1 MNKNLFKTVG
11 VVQAANCV
19 NEAGGKAYSLSDE
32 AAFAQYLVTGCL
44 NDTFYASADDQM
56 AKVQALAAN
65 CSSDFLAK
73 CAVYGHEVAKMKDMP
88 AYCLAVLTARYE
100 NELLR
105 KVFSRVVTNSK
116 MLTNYVQMIRSG
128 VTGRK
133 SFGTVAK
140 NLIGDWITAKNGD
153 QLFNAS
159 VGVSAPSL
167 EDVIKMVHPKAKN
180 TEQNHTIAYLLGKNY
195 DIMLLPERIRQY
207 EAFKVNPVGEV
218 PSVDFRLLSN
228 LTLSEDN
235 WKALAKKMSWNQ
247 LRMNLNT
254 LGRHN
259 VFNDESCVDAIAA
272 KLRDEN
278 EVVKN
283 NAFPYQLMTTFNNA
297 EVPTK
302 ISNALQDAME
312 VATRNV
318 GKIGSG
324 KVTVCADISG
334 SMDSPVTGYRAG
346 ATTTTTCRDISALI
360 ASVVLRN
367 NDNGKV
373 VAFHTNACEP
383 KLNARDSVMTN
394 SKKLR
399 ELPSGGTDCSCAMKL
414 MNDKNYN
421 SDVVIFVSDNM
432 SWVDYYGYGYS
443 NSSRGTGLAHEWSKY
458 KARVKGAKLILI
470 DIQPSA
476 STQVSDSKDVLNV
489 GGWAD
494 SAFEVIQKF
503 VNNEGGHF
511 VETISATVL

>member
-1 MNKNLFKTVG
+1 MNKNLFKSG
-11 VVQAANCV
+11 GVQASNCV

-56 AKVQALAAN
+56 AKVQALAAS

-100 NELLR
+100 NDLLR
-105 KVFSRVVTNSK
+105 KTFPRVVTNSK

-140 NLIGDWITAKNGD
+140 NLISDWITAKNGD

-180 TEQNHTIAYLLGKNY
+180 PEQNAIIGYLLGKEHSVDN
-195 DIMLLPERIRQY
+195 LPVRVQQY
-207 EAFKVNPVGEV
+207 EAFKKNPVGEV

-235 WKALAKKMSWNQ
+235 WKALAKTMSWNQ

-259 VFNDESCVDAIAA
+259 VFNDKSCVEAVAA
-272 KLRDEN
+272 KLRDEK

-297 EVPTK
+297 EVPSE
-302 ISNALQDAME
+302 ISNALHDAME
-312 VATRNV
+312 IATRNV
-318 GKIGSG
+318 GKIGDGS
-324 KVTVCADISG
+324 VTVCVDISG
-334 SMDSPVTGYRAG
+334 SMDNPVTGYRPG
-346 ATTTTTCRDISALI
+346 ATTVTTCRDVAALVG
-360 ASVVLRN
+360 SVVLRN

-373 VAFHTNACEP
+373 IAFHTDAIEA

-399 ELPSGGTDCSCAMKL
+399 ELPSGGTDCACAMRL
-414 MNDKNYN
+414 MNDNNYD
-421 SDVVIFVSDNM
+421 SKVVIFVSDNM
-432 SWVDYYGYGYS
+432 SWIDYYGSGYS
-443 NSSRGTGLAHEWSKY
+443 ASSRGTGLAHEWSKY

-470 DIQPSA
+470 DIQPYS
-476 STQVSDSKDVLNV
+476 STQVSDSKDVLNI
-489 GGWAD
+489 GGWSD

-503 VNNEGGHF
+503 LNNEGGHF